1 MSNVPAANRP
11 RAARV
16 LSDGIVW
23 DNHACMPLRADDS
36 FLPELERVRRSG
48 VNVVSLNIGFA
59 DYPLLDHL
67 RVVSY
72 MRQWLAK
79 RPDDYRL
86 VATVEDVR
94 ECKRDGK
101 LGVVFDI
108 EGMCPVEDTP
118 SFVQTFYELG
128 VRWMLI
134 AYNRNNRAG
143 GGCLDDDSGL
153 TDAGRR
159 VIDEMERVGMVLC
172 VSHTGART
180 AAEALEYARNPVIFS
195 HSNPRAL
202 ASHPRNISD
211 DLMRACARKGGVIGI
226 NGVGPFLGANDGMVE
241 LFLKHVR
248 YAAELVGPE
257 HVGISLDYMFDDAEM
272 DSFMQLNPG
281 LFPADLG
288 AQKGMRIM
296 APESME
302 QIAEGLARCGFSQAE
317 IRGILGENWMRI
329 AAAVWR

>member
-1 MSNVPAANRP
+1 MSNALSAKHPQAQ
-11 RAARV
+11 RA

-23 DNHACMPLRADDS
+23 DNHECMPLRADDS
-36 FLPELERVRRSG
+36 FLPELERFRRSG

-59 DYPLLDHL
+59 DQSLLDHL

-94 ECKRDGK
+94 QCKRDGK
-101 LGVVFDI
+101 LGVLFDI
-108 EGMCPVEDTP
+108 EGMCPVEDAP

-128 VRWMLI
+128 VRWMLV

-143 GGCLDDDSGL
+143 GGCLDEDCGL
-153 TDAGRR
+153 TDVGRH

-172 VSHTGART
+172 VSHTGAKT
-180 AAEALEYARNPVIFS
+180 AAEALEYSRNPVIFS
-195 HSNPRAL
+195 HSNPLAL
-202 ASHPRNISD
+202 NSHPRNISNA
-211 DLMRACARKGGVIGI
+211 LMRECAKKGGVIGI
-226 NGVGPFLGANDGMVE
+226 NGVGPFLGSNEGMVA

-248 YAAELVGPE
+248 YTAELVGPE
-257 HVGISLDYMFDDAEM
+257 HVGISLDYMFDGAEM
-272 DSFMQLNPG
+272 DSFMQRSPDF
-281 LFPADLG
+281 FPADLG
-288 AQKGMRIM
+288 ATQGMRIM
-296 APESME
+296 PPESME
-302 QIAEGLARCGFSQAE
+302 QIAEGLARDRFSHAE
-317 IRGILGENWMRI
+317 IRGILGENWVRV